1 MKYSE
6 GLVLVA
12 AVCTVFGPVPTVAFL
27 EGFAQSIGTMNGQ
40 LTKFMEGLHQSV
52 DTWADQVVDNAN
64 KEECFFLCP
73 RGQDALPR
81 EGFNITPTGCSTFG
95 IQIKDEDLPSKN
107 MKLCCNQQQECYH
120 RCNSSKLTCDKDF
133 RDCLHKQCVI
143 ITKGKEPKHL
153 TICDTATKLLLMGIL
168 SFGCKTYKD
177 AQKEACVCPP
187 PAANEL

>member
-12 AVCTVFGPVPTVAFL
+12 AVCTVLGPVPTVAFL

-95 IQIKDEDLPSKN
+95 IQVYRKRFVES
-107 MKLCCNQQQECYH
+107 
-120 RCNSSKLTCDKDF
+120 F
-133 RDCLHKQCVI
+133 
-143 ITKGKEPKHL
+143 HL
-153 TICDTATKLLLMGIL
+153 RFL
-168 SFGCKTYKD
+168 SHSD
-177 AQKEACVCPP
+177 QR
-187 PAANEL
+187 